1 MWFARLS
8 KTATDLQLAHFSYKS
23 RLMTKPTK
31 WHVCPAKTQNRCP
44 VWSESLLSTWRKLG
58 SLATHWVHS
67 EDSDQTGQMPKLI
80 WVRWAH
86 MTFCW
91 FYHAVAHNMAF
102 ELQSDQTNKMT
113 CVPSEDWADTQAVLC
128 LPWAHK
134 SFCWFYGALAH
145 LAVTY
150 TQYQ

>member
-1 MWFARLS
+1 
-8 KTATDLQLAHFSYKS
+8 
-23 RLMTKPTK
+23 
-31 WHVCPAKTQNRCP
+31 
-44 VWSESLLSTWRKLG
+44 
-58 SLATHWVHS
+58 
-67 EDSDQTGQMPKLI
+67 
-80 WVRWAH
+80 
-86 MTFCW
+86 
-91 FYHAVAHNMAF
+91 MAF